1 MPLLTRLAEEAP
13 AHLIMP
19 NWAFALIAAGVFV
32 VLGFVSWS
40 YRDVANRH
48 ADKAPFGGG
57 QEHENLDSGERPGG
71 HH

>member
-1 MPLLTRLAEEAP
+1 MSFLLTLAAEEAP

-19 NWAFALIAAGVFV
+19 NWAFAAIAAGVFV
-32 VLGFVSWS
+32 VLGFISWS

-48 ADKAPFGGG
+48 ADKTTFSG
-57 QEHENLDSGERPGG
+57 EHENLDSGERPGG